1 MVQGGSK
8 IREAY
13 LIFQDFAEKYPMTGM
28 VLNGKAVCCM
38 HMGSFEEAET
48 LLLEALNKV
57 STCDPIFKK
66 RTSSKTPE
74 SWFFIWQNKGCN
86 MQGSTQTIS

>member
-38 HMGSFEEAET
+38 HMGSFDEAET

-57 STCDPIFKK
+57 CTDCPPFHQWKL
-66 RTSSKTPE
+66 
-74 SWFFIWQNKGCN
+74 QN
-86 MQGSTQTIS
+86 MQHLFFF

>member
-13 LIFQDFAEKYPMTGM
+13 LIFQDFAEKCPMTGM

-57 STCDPIFKK
+57 SAYDPLFQQWGARKTLIFYL
-66 RTSSKTPE
+66 
-74 SWFFIWQNKGCN
+74 NC
-86 MQGSTQTIS
+86 